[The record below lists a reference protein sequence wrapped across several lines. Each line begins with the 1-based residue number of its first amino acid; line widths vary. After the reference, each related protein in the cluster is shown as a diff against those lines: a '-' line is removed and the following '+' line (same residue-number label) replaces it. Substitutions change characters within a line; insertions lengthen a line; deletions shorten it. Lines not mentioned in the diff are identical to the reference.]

1 MVFRRPQHSNVLGR
15 KQAESRC
22 QDLKDKAVKQARLH
36 EQRLGA
42 INQKQLENNRLR
54 ERLRQHGEQA
64 KKDIAA
70 ANARLKECQG
80 DLEAA
85 RAECR
90 TLEGKNEQLNEE
102 LTRHQDKRRRL
113 DHGGG
118 GGGGDMGG
126 AGGGEDKEMERL
138 RQQVKHYQTK
148 VLCQICSD
156 RNKTHIVVP
165 CLHMFCGECI
175 NKSLDSR
182 NRKCPSCGQ
191 KFQRSDLRKVPQF

>member
-1 MVFRRPQHSNVLGR
+1 MDESQQECARMQGLVDRQRQTQAKLHEQMHSNVLGR

-22 QDLKDKAVKQARLH
+22 QELKDKAVKQARQH
-36 EQRLGA
+36 ELRLGA

-113 DHGGG
+113 DH
-118 GGGGDMGG
+118 
-126 AGGGEDKEMERL
+126 
-138 RQQVKHYQTK
+138 
-148 VLCQICSD
+148 
-156 RNKTHIVVP
+156 
-165 CLHMFCGECI
+165 
-175 NKSLDSR
+175 
-182 NRKCPSCGQ
+182 
-191 KFQRSDLRKVPQF
+191 